1 MCTNQNSGIDIM
13 IGIWGQWN
21 RTKCVET
28 HPYII
33 FSKDEKTIQWRKDSA
48 FNKQY
53 FFQQIVLSITFNPP
67 KKSVRSEV
75 LLFPFSDEETEVKLT
90 CPIFQTSKWWNWDM
104 NSI

>member
-1 MCTNQNSGIDIM
+1 MLGTYNVPVSM
-13 IGIWGQWN
+13 MH
-21 RTKCVET
+21 VF
-28 HPYII
+28 Y
-33 FSKDEKTIQWRKDSA
+33 
-48 FNKQY
+48 Y
-53 FFQQIVLSITFNPP
+53 TFNPP